1 MSAKPQIRTSLRRVK
16 CSASDFSL
24 PLSGAPPFSSFLRG
38 NRCGNLG
45 ETGLPGAKGGLWEG
59 CRQTDWAQETA
70 RCHCAPQKRTWG
82 LPGHRRPGQTLADQS
97 RERRPLPGPRAPG
110 RHRAAIPGDLC
121 WGRRVRMR
129 HMWGSPSFPFSLRT
143 PHSAF
148 GLTVTVPGKL
158 F

>member
-45 ETGLPGAKGGLWEG
+45 ETGLPGANGGLWEG
-59 CRQTDWAQETA
+59 CRQTDSAQETA

-82 LPGHRRPGQTLADQS
+82 LPATAARARPSQIRAGSEGLSQGREPRAGTEQQS
-97 RERRPLPGPRAPG
+97 RVICAGVGESACATCGVARAS
-110 RHRAAIPGDLC
+110 L
-121 WGRRVRMR
+121 
-129 HMWGSPSFPFSLRT
+129 SPSG
-143 PHSAF
+143 PH
-148 GLTVTVPGKL
+148 TVLSG
-158 F
+158 